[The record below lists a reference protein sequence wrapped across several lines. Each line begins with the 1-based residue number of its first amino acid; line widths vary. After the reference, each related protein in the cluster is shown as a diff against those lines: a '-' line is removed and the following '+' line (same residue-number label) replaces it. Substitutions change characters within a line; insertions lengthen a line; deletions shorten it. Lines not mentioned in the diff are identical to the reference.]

1 MKRHS
6 NGTQSFFN
14 TIKKVKTFRLIGS
27 VPPELNDQFNQFQLE
42 TSISRIRI
50 LGILFGCIKLLII
63 ALSFRTNEILGGRVP
78 VSLLDYVLLA
88 NFILYNL
95 FVYYYSHKDKNY
107 RQLWAVCYIH
117 IFFYCVITL
126 LEMAT
131 TGTSANAPGI
141 ILELLCFAVISP
153 DFKPKIFIS
162 FLVFLYA
169 VVAFISLY
177 NNEMNDDFIE
187 NLLFISMIFITV
199 TVIKFALYHEKVRT
213 FKHMSRIINERL
225 FSANEKLSA
234 LSTTDELTKLNNRR
248 AFLEYMDIVWK
259 QNRRLKL
266 PVTVLMIDVDYFKKY
281 NDSLGHLEGDK
292 ALIAIAQCMKNS
304 IKRETDFVARFGGEE
319 FVCLLTLIEK
329 DEAVDFAKTLVANVE
344 GMKIPHPMSEHSKY
358 LTISAGMASIV
369 PDNNNSQTQLLDEA
383 DKALYMAK
391 ETGRNKVVVK

>member
-1 MKRHS
+1 M
-6 NGTQSFFN
+6 
-14 TIKKVKTFRLIGS
+14 FRPIGS
-27 VPPELNDQFNQFQLE
+27 VPHELKDQFNQFQLE
-42 TSISRIRI
+42 TSIFRIRI
-50 LGILFGCIKLLII
+50 LGILVFCIKLLLI
-63 ALSFRTNEILGGRVP
+63 ALSFRTDEIP
-78 VSLLDYVLLA
+78 AVSLLDYIILA
-88 NFILYNL
+88 NFILYNIFITIL
-95 FVYYYSHKDKNY
+95 NKNKNN

-126 LEMAT
+126 LEMVI
-131 TGTSANAPGI
+131 TGTSATAPEI
-141 ILELLCFAVISP
+141 ILQLLGFAVLAP

-169 VVAFISLY
+169 AIVFILIH
-177 NNEMNDDFIE
+177 NNEMNDNFIE
-187 NLLFISMIFITV
+187 NWMYISIIFIIV
-199 TVIKFALYHEKVRT
+199 TVIKFVLYNEKVRT
-213 FKHMSRIINERL
+213 FKHISRIINERL

-234 LSTTDELTKLNNRR
+234 LSTTDELTRLNNRR

-292 ALIAIAQCMKNS
+292 ALVAIAQCMKNH

-319 FVCLLTLIEK
+319 FVCLLPLIEK
-329 DEAVDFAKTLVANVE
+329 DEAVDFAKTLVASVE
-344 GMKIPHPMSEHSKY
+344 NMKIPHPMSGHSKY

-391 ETGRNKVVVK
+391 ETGRNKVVGLGEYAR